1 MAKVNGC
8 KPLTIIERAPFLM
21 QQRFLKLRV
30 KLFILIFKISIVEL
44 FLKNFTDTST
54 SGVVF

>member
-1 MAKVNGC
+1 
-8 KPLTIIERAPFLM
+8 M